1 VRAELAVVCPITKQ
15 AKGYPFEVPI
25 APGQSITGVV
35 LVDQIRA
42 IDWKSRNIQFKPK
55 CPQSILN
62 TVQGMLRLLLP

>member
-1 VRAELAVVCPITKQ
+1 VKAELAVVCPITNQ

-25 APGQSITGVV
+25 PAGQSITGVV

-42 IDWKSRNIQFKPK
+42 IDWKSRNIQPKGK
-55 CPQSILN
+55 CPQ